1 MFAGLP
7 DIFYHVYWSK
17 KEQFL
22 YETDTYVTWVLFG
35 VEEGKFEYRIG
46 EDYGV
51 AEFGDVVVCPPQV
64 AFYRNVLTP
73 LSFSF
78 HSITFTLPDGEPQQ
92 LMPLLAQ
99 RKIRLPQFRRLSENY
114 SSLRQ
119 ADQQL
124 PFNPENQMP
133 KQHYLSDI
141 WLMITQQAL
150 ESPDSVSLL
159 NEDEF
164 IRDVA
169 VYFKDHAHEPI
180 EVRDVASLFGLTPVQ
195 LIRKFKSAYGVNPLQ
210 YLTSIRVKMACRLLL
225 VTEWTLD
232 VIAGKCGY
240 ENGFYLSRVFRKTM
254 GVSPSEFRKQNR
266 Y

>member
-1 MFAGLP
+1 
-7 DIFYHVYWSK
+7 
-17 KEQFL
+17 
-22 YETDTYVTWVLFG
+22 
-35 VEEGKFEYRIG
+35 
-46 EDYGV
+46 
-51 AEFGDVVVCPPQV
+51 
-64 AFYRNVLTP
+64 
-73 LSFSF
+73 
-78 HSITFTLPDGEPQQ
+78 
-92 LMPLLAQ
+92 MPLLAQ

-150 ESPDSVSLL
+150 ESPDSVSSL

-169 VYFKDHAHEPI
+169 VYFKDHAHESI
-180 EVRDVASLFGLTPVQ
+180 EVRDVAVLFGLTPVQ